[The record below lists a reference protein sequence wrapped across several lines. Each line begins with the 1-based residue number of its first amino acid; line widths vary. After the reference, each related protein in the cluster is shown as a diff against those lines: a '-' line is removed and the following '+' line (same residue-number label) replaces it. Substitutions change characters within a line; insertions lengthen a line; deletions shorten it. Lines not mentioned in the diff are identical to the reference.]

1 MFPPKTP
8 ICPKRKGVLRDTRTC
23 MNVHTQSANVIGSQ
37 IIVTTAQPE
46 HADQMEQVIRANY
59 EIPADE
65 VIDDLGAENFRSHM
79 QIFPEGQFVALDAA
93 TRCVVGFSTNMR
105 MQFDPRQPVLEP
117 WLQTVDYG

>member
-1 MFPPKTP
+1 
-8 ICPKRKGVLRDTRTC
+8 
-23 MNVHTQSANVIGSQ
+23 MNAHPQPASVIGSQ
-37 IIVTTAQPE
+37 IIITTALPE
-46 HADQMEQVIRANY
+46 YAEQMEHLIRINY

-93 TRCVVGFSTNMR
+93 ANRVVGFSTNMR
-105 MQFDPRQPVLEP
+105 MQFDPKQPVLEP